1 MQYFDIYFVE
11 KIHNSI
17 IDEIGGIKGYNKQ
30 SIGYLISALNQI
42 QNDDFYPN
50 FIDKITHLIFACVK
64 FHPFLDGNKRTA
76 IHISRYFAKLN
87 GINFN
92 KDYFKKM
99 ENIVIKLAENS
110 LSKEDLK
117 EFLRIEFL
125 NNEIKY

>member
-1 MQYFDIYFVE
+1 M
-11 KIHNSI
+11 
-17 IDEIGGIKGYNKQ
+17 
-30 SIGYLISALNQI
+30 
-42 QNDDFYPN
+42 
-50 FIDKITHLIFACVK
+50 
-64 FHPFLDGNKRTA
+64 
-76 IHISRYFAKLN
+76 YFAKLN

>member
-1 MQYFDIYFVE
+1 M
-11 KIHNSI
+11 
-17 IDEIGGIKGYNKQ
+17 
-30 SIGYLISALNQI
+30 
-42 QNDDFYPN
+42 
-50 FIDKITHLIFACVK
+50 
-64 FHPFLDGNKRTA
+64 
-76 IHISRYFAKLN
+76 YFAKLN
-87 GINFN
+87 VINFN

>member
-1 MQYFDIYFVE
+1 M
-11 KIHNSI
+11 
-17 IDEIGGIKGYNKQ
+17 
-30 SIGYLISALNQI
+30 
-42 QNDDFYPN
+42 
-50 FIDKITHLIFACVK
+50 FACVK